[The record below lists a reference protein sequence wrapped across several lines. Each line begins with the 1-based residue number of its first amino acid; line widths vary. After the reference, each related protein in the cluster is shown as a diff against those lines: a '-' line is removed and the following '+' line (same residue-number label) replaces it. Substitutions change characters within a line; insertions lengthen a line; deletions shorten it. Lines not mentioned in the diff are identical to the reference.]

1 MVTLAGLAPIFYSA
15 KCDTIMVNLL
25 LNAQFSNLAKS
36 GSLIWSF
43 GAVILSGFIFA
54 TSLFLQAYSRGI
66 TPDLM
71 RVRIWYFGGA
81 IASIVAW
88 AVLSFLSYFIALLL
102 LHPSKPS
109 PDTTAFLRVSGYAL
123 IPFAFWNVPWIGW
136 LIPIL
141 GVYLWILASKHG
153 FESDYEKA
161 VIISLPIIIAYLFV
175 AMVPSFPLTPFGGI
189 D

>member
-1 MVTLAGLAPIFYSA
+1 LTKKG
-15 KCDTIMVNLL
+15 NLT
-25 LNAQFSNLAKS
+25 
-36 GSLIWSF
+36 WSF
-43 GAVILSGFIFA
+43 GAVVFSGFIFA
-54 TSLFLQAYSRGI
+54 TTLLLQAYSRGI
-66 TPDLM
+66 TLDLM

-109 PDTTAFLRVSGYAL
+109 LDFTAFLRVSGYAL
-123 IPFAFWNVPWIGW
+123 IPFAFWNVPYIGW

-141 GVYLWILASKHG
+141 GVYMWILASKHG
-153 FESDYEKA
+153 FESDFEKA
-161 VIISLPIIIAYLFV
+161 VIISLPIIIAFLFV
-175 AMVPSFPLTPFGGI
+175 AMVPSTPLIPFAGP